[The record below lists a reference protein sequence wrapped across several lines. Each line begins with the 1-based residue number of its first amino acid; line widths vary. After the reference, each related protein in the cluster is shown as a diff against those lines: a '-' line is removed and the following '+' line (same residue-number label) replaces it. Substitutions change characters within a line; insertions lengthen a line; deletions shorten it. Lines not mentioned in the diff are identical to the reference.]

1 MKYFFLFML
10 NNLDYVNIRFWR
22 GESMDDPSVLL
33 LGESDKRRH
42 IKITQDTVINKKAIA
57 DFIKQA
63 IALNKKLGNT
73 IR

>member
-1 MKYFFLFML
+1 
-10 NNLDYVNIRFWR
+10 
-22 GESMDDPSVLL
+22 MDDPSVLL